1 MSQPATPDS
10 PAPVFGFIG
19 LGDMGLPMARRLLA
33 LNFKVVAWNRSPE
46 KLAELVAHGADLAAS
61 PAEVGAR
68 ADLIGLCLTSDSAVE
83 TVVFG
88 PDGLLS
94 ALPSGAR
101 RWIADFS
108 TGDPQAARSFA
119 DRAAALGAGWVDAP
133 VSGGVRG
140 ATSGQLVVFAGGE
153 AQDLEALRPL
163 LTPLAARV
171 THMGPAGAGQATK
184 ICNQMIVACNVMMI
198 AETLAMGRRAGV
210 DVSRLP
216 QALAGGFA
224 DSAPLQIFGQRM
236 ADHQFIPRLGA
247 IGLMAKDVD
256 LARKLAASVAGAV
269 PLTSLCA
276 KLYDLADHPVV
287 SKDDDLSKLIGLFEP
302 LDRETARS

>member
-1 MSQPATPDS
+1 MSQLATPDS

-33 LNFKVVAWNRSPE
+33 AGHRVVAWNRSPD
-46 KLAELVAHGADLAAS
+46 KLQLLARDGAQVAAS

-68 ADLIGLCLTSDSAVE
+68 AGLIGLCLTSDQAVE
-83 TVVFG
+83 AVVFG
-88 PDGLLS
+88 PEGLLS
-94 ALPSGAR
+94 AAAPGER

-108 TGDPQAARSFA
+108 TGDPQAARTFA
-119 DRAAALGAGWVDAP
+119 ERAAALGTGWVDAP

-140 ATSGQLVVFAGGE
+140 AGSGQLVVFAGGQ
-153 AQDLEALRPL
+153 AQDVEALGPL
-163 LTPLAARV
+163 MAPLAVRV
-171 THMGPAGAGQATK
+171 THMGPSGAGQATK

-198 AETLAMGRRAGV
+198 AETLAAGRRAGV
-210 DVSRLP
+210 DIARLP

-224 DSAPLQIFGQRM
+224 DSAPLQIFGPRM
-236 ADHQFIPRLGA
+236 AEHQFAPRLGA
-247 IGLMAKDVD
+247 IGLMAKDLG
-256 LARKLAASVAGAV
+256 LAQRLAAGGPGQT

-276 KLYDLADHPVV
+276 ELYALAGRPAI

-302 LDRETARS
+302 LDD